1 MLELNL
7 YRKNKV
13 NLEDYDYQTDI
24 KNRVMM
30 ARFTETD
37 VTVLEEILYS
47 PIKFPIKRLLEDL
60 ELSEEE
66 GMASISKLSETG
78 LFRIKG
84 DQIEVSKEMRKYFE
98 AQMQKF
104 DEDFQ
109 PGMEFLQS
117 LLKKVPIHVLPIWYP
132 IPRTSNNI
140 FDSLVEKYLLTPQT
154 FQRYLTELHFT
165 DETMMRIIDDVFE
178 SPNLEIE
185 SSVIME
191 KYDLSQEA
199 FEELMLHLEFN
210 FVCCLVYRKSKGKC
224 LEIVTPFYEWK
235 QYLTFIKDSSSK
247 TITEEVVPL
256 RTDELAFAKDL
267 SALLTMLNE
276 APLSLRLQ
284 DERWIFEKTE
294 LPKITEELS
303 PIDVSRED
311 CPSYLSTLIHKLL
324 FLKLA
329 RVENSKLIGSEEG
342 VSDYLS
348 MPIEKRSLNTY
359 KHTIIHYPYNEF
371 PQYISTE
378 RNIHEIEKTLGRAI
392 GRDWIYFDEF
402 LAGLIVSISDDSKV
416 TLKKKGRTWQ
426 YTLPSYTD
434 DEKRFIEM
442 IIMDWLFEAGLVMR
456 GVVNQRRCFKVTT
469 LGESLFSS

>member
-30 ARFTETD
+30 ARFTEVD
-37 VTVLEEILYS
+37 VAVLEEILYS
-47 PIKFPIKRLLEDL
+47 PIKFPIKRLLDDL
-60 ELSEEE
+60 ELSSEE
-66 GMASISKLSETG
+66 GMASIDKLSETG
-78 LFRIKG
+78 LFQIKD

-154 FQRYLTELHFT
+154 FRRYLTELNFA
-165 DETMMRIIDDVFE
+165 DETATKIINDVFE
-178 SPNLEIE
+178 SENFEVEARVL
-185 SSVIME
+185 MD
-191 KYDLSQEA
+191 KYELTQEA
-199 FEELMLHLEFN
+199 FEEIMLHLEFN
-210 FVCCLVYRKSKGKC
+210 FVCSLIYRKSKGKC

-235 QYLTFIKDSSSK
+235 EYLIFIKNSALK
-247 TITEEVVPL
+247 TITEEVDPL
-256 RTDELAFAKDL
+256 RKDELAFAKDL
-267 SALLTMLNE
+267 SAILSMLNKE
-276 APLSLRLQ
+276 PLNLRLQ
-284 DERWIFEKTE
+284 DERWIFDKTE
-294 LPKITEELS
+294 LSKLTHKLDA
-303 PIDVSRED
+303 IDTTRDD
-311 CPSYLSTLIHKLL
+311 CTSYFSTLIHKLL

-329 RVENSKLIGSEEG
+329 RVENSKLIGSEDG
-342 VSDYLS
+342 VFDYLS

-371 PQYISTE
+371 PQYISSE
-378 RNIHEIEKTLGRAI
+378 RNIHEIEKSLKRAI
-392 GRDWIYFDEF
+392 GRGWVYFDEF

-416 TLKKKGRTWQ
+416 TLKKKGRSWQ
-426 YTLPSYTD
+426 YTLPSYTN

-456 GVVNQRRCFKVTT
+456 ATVNKRRCFKVTT